1 MPFGN
6 TIGNIRQAHHLV
18 GHLLHPDPTPPREG
32 MWRPARRRLGHRF
45 RERARR
51 KPRSTR
57 MRITGSTSKA
67 STTILPVALANSA
80 SRSVAKFANAEEG
93 GLVVAGMA
101 GKKFPGGERIHRVCP
116 VPLDSRLIR
125 KYQQVLESRLYPP
138 PDYLTIEAIAV
149 DDGGLMLIAVPAQPD
164 DLKPFLV
171 HGAIVDGREERSFIS
186 IIRRNRQDL
195 WIGCVGAWPVYGSRW
210 WASWSAL
217 SWWMALSMAWG
228 SVRSMPLSV
237 RAAATFLAGPQAVSL
252 SKASSKTGR

>member
-18 GHLLHPDPTPPREG
+18 GHLLHPAPTPPREG

-186 IIRRNRQDL
+186 IIRRRGESS
-195 WIGCVGAWPVYGSRW
+195 IPITAPMIH
-210 WASWSAL
+210 ASL
-217 SWWMALSMAWG
+217 
-228 SVRSMPLSV
+228 
-237 RAAATFLAGPQAVSL
+237 AADRTLLRRG
-252 SKASSKTGR
+252 KTPAQRDQPG

>member
-32 MWRPARRRLGHRF
+32 MWSAATRSSF
-45 RERARR
+45 
-51 KPRSTR
+51 PRTCAAQA
-57 MRITGSTSKA
+57 TVDQNENHWLDVKA

-186 IIRRNRQDL
+186 IIRRRGESS
-195 WIGCVGAWPVYGSRW
+195 IPITAPMIH
-210 WASWSAL
+210 ASL
-217 SWWMALSMAWG
+217 
-228 SVRSMPLSV
+228 
-237 RAAATFLAGPQAVSL
+237 AADRTLLRRG
-252 SKASSKTGR
+252 KTPAQRDQPG